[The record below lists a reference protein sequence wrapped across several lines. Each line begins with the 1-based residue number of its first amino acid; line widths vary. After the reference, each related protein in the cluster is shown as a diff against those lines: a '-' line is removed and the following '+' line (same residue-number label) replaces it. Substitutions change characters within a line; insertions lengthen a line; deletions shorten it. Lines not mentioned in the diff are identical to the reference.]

1 MTPHLLLTLPVA
13 IPLATLALCAL
24 LQSRPALQ
32 RAVSLL
38 GSAGLLIASGLLLRA
53 VFDGTV
59 LATQFGRWAA
69 PFGISFVADRFA
81 AAMVVITGLMAVA
94 VSVYALASGAKERER
109 AWFHPL
115 YHGLLLGVTGAF
127 LTGDIFNLYV
137 WFEIMLIASFG
148 LLVQGGT
155 RTQLDA
161 GVKYV
166 VLNLLVTTLFLL
178 GVGLLYGLTGTLNM
192 ADLSVA
198 LPLVPNQG
206 LVGTLALLFLLAFG
220 AKAAVFPLFFWL
232 PAAYHTASAPV
243 VAIFAA
249 MLTKVG
255 VYAILRCFTL
265 VFGGTLDFI
274 GPVVGVLAALTM
286 VTGVLGAAAHYDVR
300 RILSF
305 HIISQIGYMLV
316 GLAVATPLAIA
327 GAILYVLHHIVVKA
341 NLFLIA
347 GAIRQ
352 AGGSYDL
359 KRIGGLHRSAPLLAL
374 LFVVPALSLAGL
386 PPLSGF
392 WAKFL
397 VIRSSLEAGH
407 VALAVVA
414 LVVGALTL
422 YSMLKIWNEAF
433 WKAPGERSMRAASEW
448 RARGASRAA
457 LLLPI
462 ASLAAITL
470 TIGLWTEPFVDFSIR
485 AAEQMLGREAYVQAV
500 LGAQAPAAPL
510 PMSPPEGGFP

>member
-1 MTPHLLLTLPVA
+1 MNAHLLLTLPIAVPLLSVA
-13 IPLATLALCAL
+13 LGALLHPWPRAQRWASLAGSVLLLAASLAL
-24 LQSRPALQ
+24 LQ
-32 RAVSLL
+32 AVY
-38 GSAGLLIASGLLLRA
+38 G
-53 VFDGTV
+53 GTV
-59 LATQFGRWAA
+59 LATQFGQWAA
-69 PFGISFVADRFA
+69 PFGISFVADLFS
-81 AAMVVITGLMAVA
+81 AAMVVITGLMAV
-94 VSVYALASGAKERER
+94 VISIYALADSARERER

-137 WFEIMLIASFG
+137 WFEVMLIASFG

-155 RTQLDA
+155 RAQLDA

-166 VLNLLVTTLFLL
+166 VLNLLVTTLFLM
-178 GVGLLYGLTGTLNM
+178 GVGFLYGLTGTLNM
-192 ADLSVA
+192 ADLA
-198 LPLVPNQG
+198 RTLPTVGNTG
-206 LVGTLALLFLLAFG
+206 LVTTLAVLFLLAFG

-249 MLTKVG
+249 LLTKVG

-265 VFGGTLDFI
+265 LFGADIGFI
-274 GPVVGVLAALTM
+274 GPIVGVLAVLTM
-286 VTGVLGAAAHYDVR
+286 VTGVLGAASHYDIR

-347 GAIRQ
+347 GAVRL

-359 KRIGGLHRSAPLLAL
+359 KRIGGLHRSAPVLAL
-374 LFVVPALSLAGL
+374 LFAVPALSLAGL

-392 WAKFL
+392 WAKFV
-397 VIRSSLEAGH
+397 VIRSSLDAGH
-407 VALAVVA
+407 VALAVAA
-414 LVVGALTL
+414 LAVGALTL

-433 WKAPGERSMRAASEW
+433 WKAAPPLSQEAARQWRANPAARAAMLVPI
-448 RARGASRAA
+448 GA
-457 LLLPI
+457 
-462 ASLAAITL
+462 LAAVTL
-470 TIGLWTEPFVDFSIR
+470 TIGLWTQPFVDFSLR
-485 AAEQMLGREAYVQAV
+485 AAEQLLAREPYVQAV
-500 LGAQAPAAPL
+500 LATRPGAAPAAPFND
-510 PMSPPEGGFP
+510 PGVAP

>member
-1 MTPHLLLTLPVA
+1 MNPHLLLTLPIAV
-13 IPLATLALCAL
+13 PLATLALCTLLHRHAGAQRLASLTGSVGLLAASLAL
-24 LQSRPALQ
+24 L
-32 RAVSLL
+32 
-38 GSAGLLIASGLLLRA
+38 AG

-59 LATQFGRWAA
+59 LATQFGNWAA
-69 PFGISFVADRFA
+69 PFGISFVADRLSA
-81 AAMVVITGLMAVA
+81 ALVVITGLMAVA
-94 VSVYALASGAKERER
+94 VSVYALAGDAQAREG

-137 WFEIMLIASFG
+137 WFEVMLIASFG

-155 RTQLDA
+155 RAQLDA

-192 ADLSVA
+192 ADLALA
-198 LPLVPNQG
+198 LPRVENQG
-206 LVGTLALLFLLAFG
+206 LVSTLAVLFLLAFG

-249 MLTKVG
+249 LLTKVG

-265 VFGGTLDFI
+265 LFGSEMDLI
-274 GPVVGVLAALTM
+274 GPIVGVLAALTM
-286 VTGVLGAAAHYDVR
+286 VTGVLGAAAHFDIR

-316 GLAVATPLAIA
+316 GLAVATPLALA
-327 GAILYVLHHIVVKA
+327 GSILYVLHHIVVKA

-347 GAIRQ
+347 GAVRM

-359 KRIGGLHRSAPLLAL
+359 KRIGGLHRNAPLLAL
-374 LFVVPALSLAGL
+374 LFAVPALSLAGL

-392 WAKFL
+392 WAKFV

-414 LVVGALTL
+414 LVVGVLTL

-433 WKAPGERSMRAASEW
+433 WKAASPLSQQACDRWKAEPI
-448 RARGASRAA
+448 ARLTLLAPIA
-457 LLLPI
+457 LL
-462 ASLAAITL
+462 AGVTL
-470 TIGLWTEPFVDFSIR
+470 TIGLWAEPFVDFSLR
-485 AAEQMLGREAYVQAV
+485 AAEQMLDRHAYIDAV
-500 LGAQAPAAPL
+500 LGAAPL
-510 PMSPPEGGFP
+510 AGGLP